1 MAVVTTRA
9 AFGVQHIAKGIG
21 RLSNIVLKRGAGSFV
36 WTDEGRKLLDFTAG
50 IGVTNLGH
58 CHPKV
63 TAAAQAQIGNLVHGQ
78 VNIAMHE
85 PMLSLI
91 EKLKPVMPDPSLDT
105 FFFWNSG
112 AEAVE
117 AAIKLARMATKRQN
131 VIVMQGSYHG
141 RTFGT
146 MGLTKS
152 KTVYSSGF
160 APFMPGVLT
169 SPFPYCTQCAVACGN
184 DTLGFENC
192 CNNPLHELKV
202 LLKQQSAASDTA
214 AILIEPVLG
223 EGGYVVPP
231 PGFLP
236 AVRKLCDE
244 HGILLI
250 LDEVQ
255 SGFGRTGKYFA
266 AEHWGVRPDILVM
279 AKGIAN
285 GMPLSGIAA
294 NKALMDKQNPGSMG
308 GTYGGN
314 AVACAAGVA
323 CAEVMQEEKVLEN
336 VAARSKQLL
345 DALNA
350 LKNSP
355 KTGHLIK
362 DVRGL
367 GLMIGLEFNSPAF
380 PTLTPKDVPAGISS
394 KVQAKCLQNDMLT
407 LTTSIYETIR
417 FIPPLTISEEEMK
430 QGCEIFTKAVEDVAN
445 ES

>member
-1 MAVVTTRA
+1 MAATARA

-21 RLSNIVLKRGAGSFV
+21 RLSNVVLTRGAGSFV

-63 TAAAQAQIGNLVHGQ
+63 TAAAQSQLSTLVHGQ

-117 AAIKLARMATKRQN
+117 ASIKLARMATKRQN

-169 SPFPYCTQCAVACGN
+169 APFPYCTQCAVAAGN
-184 DTLGFENC
+184 ETVGFENC
-192 CNNPLHELKV
+192 CGNPIHELKV

-266 AEHWGVRPDILVM
+266 AEHWNVRPDILVM

-285 GMPLSGIAA
+285 GLPLSGIAA
-294 NKALMDKQNPGSMG
+294 NKELMDRQNPGSMG

-336 VAARSKQLL
+336 VAARYIHYDLSTPYKDGLV
-345 DALNA
+345 NA
-350 LKNSP
+350 NW
-355 KTGHLIK
+355 
-362 DVRGL
+362 
-367 GLMIGLEFNSPAF
+367 
-380 PTLTPKDVPAGISS
+380 
-394 KVQAKCLQNDMLT
+394 
-407 LTTSIYETIR
+407 
-417 FIPPLTISEEEMK
+417 
-430 QGCEIFTKAVEDVAN
+430 
-445 ES
+445 

>member
-1 MAVVTTRA
+1 MAVVTARA

-63 TAAAQAQIGNLVHGQ
+63 TAAAQAQIGTLVHGQ

-266 AEHWGVRPDILVM
+266 AEHWG
-279 AKGIAN
+279 
-285 GMPLSGIAA
+285 GIAA

-350 LKNSP
+350 LKYSP

-362 DVRGL
+362 DIRGL
-367 GLMIGLEFNSPAF
+367 GLMIGLEFNSPTF

-394 KVQAKCLQNDMLT
+394 KVQARCLQNDMLT